1 MKIDNNLFV
10 KQLGMLNVEPHARD
24 DEHARKEGRRA
35 GGGRRKKDTWHLPTY
50 LTVREASARLVQKAV
65 EGKNL
70 PRIEPEEKLTAAA
83 AAV

>member
-1 MKIDNNLFV
+1 MWNPMHVMMSMREK
-10 KQLGMLNVEPHARD
+10 
-24 DEHARKEGRRA
+24 KEGVP

-50 LTVREASARLVQKAV
+50 LTVREASARLGQKAV